1 MALPLTTPHLAGV
14 TLRAGRPDD
23 DLAVARLAALDS
35 RRTPE
40 GPLLLAEED
49 GVLRAALSLR
59 TGATVAD
66 PFARTDHLVAL
77 LRRHAERRTAPPRW
91 SRGTSRLRLAPRMG

>member
-23 DLAVARLAALDS
+23 DHAVARLAALDS
-35 RRTPE
+35 RRPPA

-49 GVLRAALSLR
+49 GTLRAALSLR
-59 TGATVAD
+59 TGAVVAD
-66 PFARTDHLVAL
+66 PFARTDHLVSL
-77 LRRHAERRTAPPRW
+77 LRRRAERRTAPPLW
-91 SRGTSRLRLAPRMG
+91 SRGASRLRLGLGVS